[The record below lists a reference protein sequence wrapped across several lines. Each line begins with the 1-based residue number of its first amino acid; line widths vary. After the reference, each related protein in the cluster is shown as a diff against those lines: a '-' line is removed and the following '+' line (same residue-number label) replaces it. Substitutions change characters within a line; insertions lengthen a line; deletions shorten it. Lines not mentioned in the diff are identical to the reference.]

1 IDRTFDTSGFYFHD
15 GGVQTNGVDDPTKQ
29 RNDVRIRLSDNLRA
43 LPTRL
48 DDFRGQG
55 LNLWDISFVKRFAL
69 TERVRLQLNFELL
82 NAFNRVQFSNPNLDP
97 TSADFGRVTSQANLP
112 RSMQVAAKVVF

>member
-1 IDRTFDTSGFYFHD
+1 M
-15 GGVQTNGVDDPTKQ
+15 QTNGVDDPSKQ
-29 RNDVRIRLSDNLRA
+29 LKDTRIRLSDNLRT

-55 LNLWDISFVKRFAL
+55 LSLWDISVVKRFAL

-82 NAFNRVQFSNPNLDP
+82 NAFNRVEFSNPGLDP
-97 TSADFGRVTSQANLP
+97 TSSDFGRVTSQSNLP
-112 RSMQVAAKVVF
+112 RSMQLAAKVLF